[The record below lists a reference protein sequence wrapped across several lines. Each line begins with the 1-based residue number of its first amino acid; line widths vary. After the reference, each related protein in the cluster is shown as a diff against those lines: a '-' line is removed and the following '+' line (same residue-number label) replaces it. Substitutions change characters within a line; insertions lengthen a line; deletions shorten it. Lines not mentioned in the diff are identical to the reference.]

1 MIGALDV
8 TACKSEGERNAAL
21 FWSARQFGGMIG
33 EGLIDWEPARGLLE
47 LAAVKC
53 RLDREGMSQVRAT
66 IESGL
71 RRGYDDFTK
80 RTEEDCPVRSMFEL

>member
-8 TACKSEGERNAAL
+8 TASKSEGARNASL
-21 FWSARQFGGMIG
+21 FWSACQFGGMIG
-33 EGLIDWEPARGLLE
+33 QGLIDWEPARELLE

-53 RLDREGMSQVRAT
+53 GLDCEGMSQVRAT

-71 RRGYDDFTK
+71 RRGYDDFIK
-80 RTEEDCPVRSMFEL
+80 RTEKECPVHV